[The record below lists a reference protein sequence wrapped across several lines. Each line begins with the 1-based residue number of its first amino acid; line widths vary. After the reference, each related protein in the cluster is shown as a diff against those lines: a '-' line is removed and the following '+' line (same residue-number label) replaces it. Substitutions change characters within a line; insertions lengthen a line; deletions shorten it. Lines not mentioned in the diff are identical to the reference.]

1 MFMKMMAT
9 LHMLDV
15 RITAHAEE
23 QQELLARARDDRGS
37 ITIEQVLWAVGMIA
51 LVGIVLGAI
60 KAFVSSKADEI
71 G

>member
-9 LHMLDV
+9 LHVLGAQ
-15 RITAHAEE
+15 ITAHAEE
-23 QQELLARARDDRGS
+23 QQELLAQARDDRGS
-37 ITIEQVLWAVGMIA
+37 ITIEQVIWAVGMIA
-51 LVGIVLGAI
+51 VVGIVLGAI